1 MFIGHFGV
9 GFASKK
15 IINRPSLGTLFLA
28 AQFIDLIWPL
38 LLLLNLEKVVIDPGN
53 TAFTPLDFVSYPI
66 SHSMAA
72 VILWGVLF
80 GGVYYLF
87 KKDVKSSVVL
97 GLLVFSHWVLDFLTH
112 RPDLLIIPGWEFYVG
127 LGLWDS
133 VAATIIIES
142 IIFFGG
148 VFLYWKI
155 TKPINRKGTIILWLF
170 VGFLFVIYLGNIF
183 GPPPPSTEPIAFIGF
198 AQWLLVVWGY
208 WIDRNRKLL

>member
-1 MFIGHFGV
+1 MI
-9 GFASKK
+9 
-15 IINRPSLGTLFLA
+15 
-28 AQFIDLIWPL
+28 
-38 LLLLNLEKVVIDPGN
+38 
-53 TAFTPLDFVSYPI
+53 
-66 SHSMAA
+66 
-72 VILWGVLF
+72 
-80 GGVYYLF
+80 
-87 KKDVKSSVVL
+87 L
-97 GLLVFSHWVLDFLTH
+97 GLIVFSHWVLDFFTH
-112 RPDLLIIPGWEFYVG
+112 RPDLLIIPGLEFYVG
-127 LGLWDS
+127 LGLWNS